1 MYEEQEQYPICP
13 LCGTENYSNVFK
25 LRLIDISTEE
35 LETIDE
41 YIIGYD
47 LINPEDYEIV
57 CSILERDVDYRE
69 VEVCCECGGELE

>member
-1 MYEEQEQYPICP
+1 MNETISRCP

-41 YIIGYD
+41 YIRGYD
-47 LINPEDYEIV
+47 LINPEDYEIIS
-57 CSILERDVDYRE
+57 SILERDVDYRE

>member
-1 MYEEQEQYPICP
+1 MNETISRCP
-13 LCGTENYSNVFK
+13 LCGTEDYSNAFK

-41 YIIGYD
+41 YIRGYD

-57 CSILERDVDYRE
+57 SSILERDVDYRE